1 MGLLTGRKAVVT
13 GVANKWSI
21 AWGITQAF
29 QAEGA
34 EMALLCLESNVRRV
48 RRLAGDIA
56 GERIIPFDAA
66 DDASIAR
73 AFQEVARVFDGTLDI
88 LVHCIAYADMDDLGG
103 EFIKVS
109 NAGWDKALRISAY
122 SLVAFCREARPL
134 LRAAGGGSVMT
145 LTFAGGEK
153 VVPGYNVMGLAK
165 AALNMSMRY
174 LAYDLGPDRIRVN
187 AISAGPIPTLSS
199 KVIEHFDRALKLT
212 REHAPL
218 LRNIAGED
226 VGATAVYLASD
237 LSRNVTGSV
246 LKVDAGM
253 DILCPPSEPHGTLE
267 PTAGSES

>member
-1 MGLLTGRKAVVT
+1 MGLLTGRKAVVA

-21 AWGITQAF
+21 AWGIAQAL

-34 EMALLCLESNVRRV
+34 ELALLCLDSNVRRV
-48 RRLAGDIA
+48 QRLAGDRA
-56 GERIIPFDAA
+56 GERIIAFDAA

-73 AFQEVARVFDGTLDI
+73 AFQEVARVFDGRLDV
-88 LVHCIAYADMDDLGG
+88 LVHCIAYADIKDLGG

-109 NAGWDKALRISAY
+109 KAGWDLAMQISAY

-145 LTFAGGEK
+145 LTFAGGER
-153 VVPGYNVMGLAK
+153 VVPGYNVMGVAK
-165 AALNMSMRY
+165 AALNMSVRY

-199 KVIEHFDRALKLT
+199 RVIEHFDRALKLT
-212 REHAPL
+212 RENAPL
-218 LRNIAGED
+218 LRNIASED

-253 DILCPPSEPHGTLE
+253 DIMCPPSEPHRPPGSTG
-267 PTAGSES
+267 GSES